1 MKVKF
6 SHIVLLVL
14 FIAVMSALIINCK
27 NILNAQE
34 VEQLNIVSS
43 AVESSKDT
51 STLNK
56 ELDEN
61 SFFKN
66 LASTFTAD
74 KSDEPIVVAGGAIG
88 VVDIPSINLRGQI
101 YNGTDDETLKYYVG
115 RFTTGV
121 MPGEIGNFA
130 LAAHNNIYTELF
142 RDLHKVEI
150 GAKVRIVT
158 RTKEYVYQVTSKN
171 VISPTQVEVLAA
183 SKKKEITLVTCTNM
197 GRERVVVKGELVD
210 EISL

>member
-34 VEQLNIVSS
+34 VEQLVIVNT
-43 AVESSKDT
+43 AVEKSKDNF
-51 STLNK
+51 TLNK
-56 ELDEN
+56 ELKEN
-61 SFFKN
+61 TFLKN
-66 LASTFTAD
+66 AASTVSNN
-74 KSDEPIVVAGGAIG
+74 KQEEPIVVAGGAIG
-88 VVDIPSINLRGQI
+88 VVDIPSVGIRAQI
-101 YNGTDDETLKYYVG
+101 YEGTDDETLKYYVG

-142 RDLHKVEI
+142 RNLHKVQVGE
-150 GAKVRIVT
+150 KVRIIT
-158 RTKEYVYQVTSKN
+158 RTKEYVYQVTSKQTIN
-171 VISPTQVEVLAA
+171 PTQVEVLAG
-183 SKKKEITLVTCTNM
+183 SKKKEITLVTCTSM
-197 GRERVVVKGELVD
+197 GRERVIVKGELVN

>member
-1 MKVKF
+1 
-6 SHIVLLVL
+6 
-14 FIAVMSALIINCK
+14 MSALIINCK

-51 STLNK
+51 SALNK

-74 KSDEPIVVAGGAIG
+74 KSNEPIVVAGGAIG

-142 RDLHKVEI
+142 KDLHKVEI

-210 EISL
+210 EFSL